1 MYSDYGATEAL
12 PVAEIAGAEVLG
24 DTWAATERG
33 AGLCVGRPFPGV
45 EVRIV
50 AVDDGAIRA
59 WSDATELGAGE
70 IGEVVVRSPHV
81 SEDYHRQPRADEKN
95 KIPSPDGAWHR
106 VGDTGYLDAAGRLW
120 VCGRR
125 SHRVVTGRGTAY
137 PLCIEPVYNAH
148 PAVRR
153 SALVG
158 LDDATGRREA
168 VVCVELAPGADAPS
182 ALADLERLGPTTA
195 ATRLVDRIVLVDHLP
210 VDRRH
215 NAKIDR
221 PHLADLIERR
231 QPGP

>member
-1 MYSDYGATEAL
+1 MIDPRRA
-12 PVAEIAGAEVLG
+12 VAASSA
-24 DTWAATERG
+24 
-33 AGLCVGRPFPGV
+33 RP
-45 EVRIV
+45 
-50 AVDDGAIRA
+50 
-59 WSDATELGAGE
+59 
-70 IGEVVVRSPHV
+70 
-81 SEDYHRQPRADEKN
+81 
-95 KIPSPDGAWHR
+95 
-106 VGDTGYLDAAGRLW
+106 
-120 VCGRR
+120 
-125 SHRVVTGRGTAY
+125 
-137 PLCIEPVYNAH
+137 AH